1 MKYVTRV
8 TRVTVLPEGEPIYSE
23 LATNISIVDEVAGEF
38 VEIEQQ
44 SDKHDPTPQRITV
57 TTEEWPVLRGSIEEM
72 LKLCNK
78 TETE

>member
-8 TRVTVLPEGEPIYSE
+8 TRLTVLPECEPIFSE
-23 LATNISIVDEVAGEF
+23 LATQVSIVDEAAGEF

-57 TTEEWPVLRGSIEEM
+57 TTEEWPVLSGAIEEM

-78 TETE
+78 PETK